1 MLSVLRHYLPVRKAL
16 LILSE
21 TVILTLCLWAWLS
34 AHLWDP
40 SEVVQRKLLLAI
52 PALTAHDAIV
62 RCLTTS
68 FFFSLIAQLAIAFNE
83 LYDVRVSSSRYDRA
97 SRFVESAGSAIGLV
111 LLAAV
116 LVDRW
121 ELRHILDTPP
131 LTTSERVQTLVFALL
146 TGFAILYGWRVLF
159 HAILRRAQFS
169 ERVLILGAGR
179 SAFELA
185 RELIERPETG
195 LQVVGI
201 LPEEP
206 AFPETWSRS
215 PRKAAETA
223 FAAGVAAATGR
234 RPKNVPGPKLVPEGA
249 AGNPDL
255 EAATA
260 ALLLEPLPSSIFA
273 DPAPAPG
280 LASKTQ
286 PSAKSA
292 AKSPETTNGSSM
304 RGRPSTLLGLA
315 LSMKIDVLAVALEDR
330 RARLPIDDL
339 LQCRLAG
346 VSVREQ
352 EALYEQITGKI
363 AVQALRPS
371 YLVFNEGFAAH
382 PWSDLL
388 KRTVDVLLSAVGI
401 VLSWPVMLATA
412 VAVRLDS
419 QGPILFRQERVGR
432 DGIPFTLLKFRSMRA
447 DAEATT
453 GPVWA
458 TEDDPRIT
466 RAGRFIRRVRFD
478 ELPQLLNVLAGQ
490 MSLVGPRPE
499 RPVFVEEL
507 SKKIP
512 YFRQRHIV
520 KPGLT
525 GWAQI
530 NYRYGAS
537 YEDAVQKL
545 QYDLFYIKN
554 QSLLFDLSILF
565 NTVKIVILRKGT

>member
-40 SEVVQRKLLLAI
+40 SETVQRKLLLAI

-83 LYDVRVSSSRYDRA
+83 LYDVRISSSRFDRA
-97 SRFVESAGSAIGLV
+97 SRFVESAGSALGLV

-121 ELRHILDTPP
+121 ELRRILDTPP

-159 HAILRRAQFS
+159 HAILRRSQFA

-185 RELIERPETG
+185 REMLERPETG

-215 PRKAAETA
+215 ARKPTETA
-223 FAAGVAAATGR
+223 FAAGAAAAAAAAR
-234 RPKNVPGPKLVPEGA
+234 RPRTVPQSAPVVE
-249 AGNPDL
+249 AGKPDL

-260 ALLLEPLPSSIFA
+260 ALLLEPLPSSIFT
-273 DPAPAPG
+273 DPNPAPG
-280 LASKTQ
+280 LGPKTE
-286 PSAKSA
+286 AKS
-292 AKSPETTNGSSM
+292 SGTTNGSSK

-315 LSMKIDVLAVALEDR
+315 QSMRIDVLAVALEDR
-330 RARLPIDDL
+330 RARLPIEDL

-388 KRTVDVLLSAVGI
+388 KRVVDVLLCTIGI
-401 VLSWPVMLATA
+401 VISWPLMLATA
-412 VAVRLDS
+412 VVVRLDS
-419 QGPILFRQERVGR
+419 PGPILFRQERVGR

-537 YEDAVQKL
+537 FEDAVQKL

>member
-21 TVILTLCLWAWLS
+21 TVLLTLCLWAWLS
-34 AHLWDP
+34 AHLWEP
-40 SEVVQRKLLLAI
+40 TEIVQRKLLLAI
-52 PALTAHDAIV
+52 PAMTTHDALM
-62 RCLTTS
+62 RCLWTS
-68 FFFSLIAQLAIAFNE
+68 FLFSLIAQLALAFNE

-121 ELRHILDTPP
+121 DVGRILDTPP
-131 LTTSERVQTLVFALL
+131 LTTSERVQALVFALL
-146 TGFAILYGWRVLF
+146 SGFAILYGWRALF
-159 HAILRRAQFS
+159 HAILRRANFA

-185 RELIERPETG
+185 REMLERPETG

-206 AFPETWSRS
+206 AFQETWGGQGRPRS
-215 PRKAAETA
+215 AVETGFHA
-223 FAAGVAAATGR
+223 PKKKSVATSPAQPTPGGAAA
-234 RPKNVPGPKLVPEGA
+234 A
-249 AGNPDL
+249 AKL
-255 EAATA
+255 EATTA
-260 ALLLEPLPSSIFA
+260 ALLLDPLPSQVLS
-273 DPAPAPG
+273 DPKPIGP
-280 LASKTQ
+280 LK
-286 PSAKSA
+286 P
-292 AKSPETTNGSSM
+292 TTNGSAN
-304 RGRPSTLLGLA
+304 RGRPSTLLGLVQA
-315 LSMKIDVLAVALEDR
+315 MRIDVLAVALEDR
-330 RARLPIDDL
+330 RARLPIEDL

-371 YLVFNEGFAAH
+371 YLIFNEGFAAH

-388 KRTVDVLLSAVGI
+388 KRTVDILFSSIGI
-401 VLSWPVMLATA
+401 LLSWPIMLATA
-412 VAVRLDS
+412 VVIRFDS
-419 QGPILFRQERVGR
+419 PGPILFRQERVGR
-432 DGIPFTLLKFRSMRA
+432 DGLPFTLLKFRSMRA
-447 DAEATT
+447 DAEAVS

-466 RAGRFIRRVRFD
+466 RAGRFIRRARLD
-478 ELPQLLNVLAGQ
+478 ELPQLLNVLVGQ

-499 RPVFVEEL
+499 RPVFVDEL

-554 QSLLFDLSILF
+554 QSLLFDVSILF

>member
-21 TVILTLCLWAWLS
+21 TVLLTLCLWAWLS

-40 SEVVQRKLLLAI
+40 SETVQRKLLLSI
-52 PALTAHDAIV
+52 PALTAHDAMV

-83 LYDVRVSSSRYDRA
+83 LYDVRISGSRFDRA

-121 ELRHILDTPP
+121 ELRRILDTPP

-146 TGFAILYGWRVLF
+146 TGFVILYGWRALF
-159 HAILRRAQFS
+159 HAILRRSKFA

-185 RELIERPETG
+185 REMLERPETG

-206 AFPETWSRS
+206 TFPETWSRS
-215 PRKAAETA
+215 PRKPAETG
-223 FAAGVAAATGR
+223 FAAGVAAASAAR
-234 RPKNVPGPKLVPEGA
+234 RPRVAQAAAPA
-249 AGNPDL
+249 AGEKPDL

-273 DPAPAPG
+273 DPKPAPAV
-280 LASKTQ
+280 ASKTGTK
-286 PSAKSA
+286 PGES
-292 AKSPETTNGSSM
+292 TNGSSQ
-304 RGRPSTLLGLA
+304 RGKPSTLLGLVQA
-315 LSMKIDVLAVALEDR
+315 MRIDVLAVALEDR
-330 RARLPIDDL
+330 RARLPIEDL

-352 EALYEQITGKI
+352 EALYERITGKI

-388 KRTVDVLLSAVGI
+388 KRVVDVLLSALGI
-401 VLSWPVMLATA
+401 LLSWPLMLATA
-412 VAVRLDS
+412 VVVRLDS
-419 QGPILFRQERVGR
+419 PGPILFRQERVGR

-447 DAEATT
+447 DAEAIT

-458 TEDDPRIT
+458 SEDDPRIT

-478 ELPQLLNVLAGQ
+478 EMPQLLNVLAGQ

-537 YEDAVQKL
+537 FEDAVQKL